1 MHRNSMVN
9 FVILC
14 ALTTAAY
21 AQSPAA
27 NPRAPLPPRH
37 GARDASATSTG
48 SETAT
53 AANPSSVPLDQAVIT
68 LKGGCQPIGDLQPA
82 KDCVR
87 SVTREQ
93 FEKLAHAMQ
102 PDMPAETK
110 RTFAV
115 NYGKLLAFYD
125 AAQALHLEDDPAM
138 QQIIQFVTKQ
148 VIADGVKRHF
158 AEQFAHPSDAQIQ
171 AYYTEN
177 SAKYVEANLQRIVIP
192 RNPTTDG
199 KATDSTA
206 SNEAGAE
213 KVRQRWV
220 AGENPTDLQKAAFEA
235 AGVTGAG
242 SPEVNLGN
250 RLAGSLPTDQESVF
264 RLKAG
269 EVSPVYSDPA
279 AFYIYKVTS
288 VREIPLSEVKDSI
301 GMALQRQQLQDKLE
315 EISKSAVPELNDQYF
330 GTPAPPAAPAKGG
343 QPTPA
348 AQPASTPPK

>member
-1 MHRNSMVN
+1 MHRNFMVN

-14 ALTTAAY
+14 ALSTAAY

-27 NPRAPLPPRH
+27 SPRSPLPPRH
-37 GARDASATSTG
+37 GAQQVSGTSTG
-48 SETAT
+48 TAT
-53 AANPSSVPLDQAVIT
+53 AANPSSVGLDQAVIT
-68 LKGGCQPIGDLQPA
+68 LKGGCQPIADLQPA
-82 KDCVR
+82 KDCVH

-93 FEKLAHAMQ
+93 FEKLANAMQ

-110 RTFAV
+110 RTFAI
-115 NYGKLLAFYD
+115 NYGKLLAFFD

-148 VIADGVKRHF
+148 VIADGVKRHY

-177 SAKYVEANLQRIVIP
+177 SAKYVEASLQRIVIP
-192 RNPTTDG
+192 RKPTSDDKTSTSDAADG
-199 KATDSTA
+199 S
-206 SNEAGAE
+206 SAE

-220 AGENPTDLQKAAFEA
+220 AGENPTELQKAAFEA

-242 SPEVNLGN
+242 SPDVNLGT
-250 RLAGSLPTDQESVF
+250 RLSGSLPADQESVF

-279 AFYIYKVTS
+279 AFYIYRVTS

-301 GMALQRQQLQDKLE
+301 VLTLQRQQLQDKLE
-315 EISKSAVPELNDQYF
+315 EIGKSAVPELNDQYF
-330 GTPAPPAAPAKGG
+330 GTQAPPAVPATGA

-348 AQPASTPPK
+348 AKSASTPPK

>member
-1 MHRNSMVN
+1 MHRNIMVN

-21 AQSPAA
+21 AQSPAT
-27 NPRAPLPPRH
+27 PLPPRH
-37 GARDASATSTG
+37 GGQRPSGTSTG
-48 SETAT
+48 SDTVT
-53 AANPSSVPLDQAVIT
+53 AADPSSVALDQAVIT

-82 KDCVR
+82 KDCVG

-93 FEKLAHAMQ
+93 FEKLTNAMQ

-115 NYGKLLAFYD
+115 NYGKLLVFFD
-125 AAQALHLEDDPAM
+125 AAQALHLDNDPAM
-138 QQIIQFVTKQ
+138 QQLIQFVTKQ

-158 AEQFAHPSDAQIQ
+158 ADQFAHPSNEQLQ

-177 SAKYVEANLQRIVIP
+177 SAKYVEANLQRIIIP
-192 RNPTTDG
+192 RKPTSDDKT
-199 KATDSTA
+199 SA
-206 SNEAGAE
+206 SNGADESGAE

-220 AGENPTDLQKAAFEA
+220 AGEDPTELQKAAFEA
-235 AGVTGAG
+235 AGVTAG
-242 SPEVNLGN
+242 SPDVNLGN
-250 RLAGSLPTDQESVF
+250 RLPGSLPANQESVF

-288 VREIPLSEVKDSI
+288 VREIPLGEVKDSI
-301 GMALQRQQLQDKLE
+301 VLTLQRQQLQDKLE
-315 EISKSAVPELNDQYF
+315 EIGKSAVPELNDQYF
-330 GTPAPPAAPAKGG
+330 GTQAPPAVPAKPG